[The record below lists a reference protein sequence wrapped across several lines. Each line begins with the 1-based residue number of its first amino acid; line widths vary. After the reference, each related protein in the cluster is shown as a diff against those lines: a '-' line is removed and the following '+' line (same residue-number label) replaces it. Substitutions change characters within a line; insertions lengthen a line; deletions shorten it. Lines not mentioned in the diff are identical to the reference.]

1 MRNTSRVILYK
12 WVREHIN
19 NNDYIND
26 KDQVSTLM
34 RTNSRIIED
43 LLNLNI
49 AILEGVEERF
59 LTNEDRD
66 LQWEQRPL
74 EEIIKERR
82 NILSAYMPE
91 KKIDEFY
98 KKMKKNDNSIFNSLL
113 NVLNDISKERLKNF
127 KLEKVAHDTDSDSHQ
142 VFLSYAFEDRLYTL
156 CLYMYFLSQGVTLYV
171 DWLYCDALPTGIDIK
186 DNLTNELSN
195 SKQFLFFRSANS
207 ELHIQGNVEI
217 KGWCSWEMGTFYT
230 LNNINQDEKYY
241 IGLYDEKEIDP
252 KSQLNGFRKLTG
264 INHGVLV

>member
-12 WVREHIN
+12 WVLEHIN
-19 NNDYIND
+19 NNDFIND
-26 KDQVSTLM
+26 NNQVSILI
-34 RTNSRIIED
+34 RANSRVIVD

-49 AILEGVEERF
+49 AMLEGVEERF
-59 LTNEDRD
+59 LTNEDRN

-74 EEIIKERR
+74 YEMIQERR
-82 NILSAYMPE
+82 NILSPHMTE
-91 KKIDEFY
+91 KKIEEFY
-98 KKMKKNDNSIFNSLL
+98 SKMKKNDNSIFNSLL

-127 KLEKVAHDTDSDSHQ
+127 KLVKEVQANNSSLHQ

-156 CLYMYFLSQGVTLYV
+156 CLFMYFLSQGVTLYV
-171 DWLYCDALPTGIDIK
+171 DWLYCDSLPTGVNIK
-186 DNLTNELSN
+186 DNLTNELKN

-230 LNNINQDEKYY
+230 LNNQNEKYY
-241 IGLYDEKEIDP
+241 IGLYDEKDIDP
-252 KSQLNGFRKLTG
+252 KSQLNGFRKLVG
-264 INHGVLV
+264 IKQGVLV